1 MAFEVKKM
9 HKLSDQIEAL
19 AYDWAATDVCEY
31 FEVEFIS
38 ELTEDQAVEMYNYA
52 ESEECYEGYVGTVLR
67 TMYEQWAE
75 ENPEDG

>member
-1 MAFEVKKM
+1 MAFEVKKI

-19 AYDWAATDVCEY
+19 AYDWALTDVCEY
-31 FEVEFIS
+31 FKVEEVS
-38 ELTEDQAVEMYNYA
+38 QLTEEQAVEMYNYA

-75 ENPEDG
+75 ENLDG

>member
-19 AYDWAATDVCEY
+19 ARDWAHTDVCEY
-31 FEVEFIS
+31 FGVEEVG
-38 ELTEDQAVEMYNYA
+38 ELTEDQATEMYNYA
-52 ESEECYEGYVGTVLR
+52 ESEACYEGYVGTVLR

-75 ENPEDG
+75 ENQQDG